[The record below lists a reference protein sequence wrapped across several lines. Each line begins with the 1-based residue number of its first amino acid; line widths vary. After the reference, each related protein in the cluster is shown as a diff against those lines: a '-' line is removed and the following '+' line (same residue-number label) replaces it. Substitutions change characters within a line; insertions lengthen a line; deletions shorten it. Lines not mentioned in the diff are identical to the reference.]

1 MNALTK
7 GPKMSLTTASPSA
20 SHSATTGDLRL
31 TVAERREV
39 AREVVALTLMDPDA
53 ARLPDWAPG
62 AHVTLRLTD
71 ELAREYSLCG
81 DRRDAQSYTV
91 AVQREPNGRGG
102 SAWIHD
108 HLVEGSEVT
117 VSRPRN
123 TFRLTPAQSYLFV
136 AGGIGITP
144 LLPMVEAADAMGIPW
159 RLLYLGHDRSR
170 MAFASRLEDLGLN
183 GVGARPWP
191 GASTEQNRVL
201 GYKGTAAD
209 GTGPRAVF
217 THVSA
222 ELGRCDLRREV
233 GEHVTG
239 RKVFACGPQ
248 ALLDDLATISECWPE
263 GTYRAERFTAA
274 ALPPPARSA
283 GFDVVLERSGRRVT
297 VAPDTT
303 VTDALR
309 RSGVSV
315 VTSCG
320 EGVCGTCELAVLC
333 GTPDHRDSVLE
344 PAERDTAGCF
354 FPCVSRS
361 LTDELVVD
369 L

>member
-1 MNALTK
+1 
-7 GPKMSLTTASPSA
+7 MSLTTASPGAHSSA
-20 SHSATTGDLRL
+20 AHSTTGDLCL
-31 TVAERREV
+31 TVTERREV
-39 AREVVALTLMDPDA
+39 ARGVIAITLMDPDA

-81 DRRDAQSYTV
+81 DRRDAQSYTI
-91 AVQREPNGRGG
+91 AVQREERGRGG
-102 SAWIHD
+102 SAWIHE
-108 HLVEGSEVT
+108 HLTVGSEVA

-123 TFRLTPAQSYLFV
+123 TFRLTPAERYLFV
-136 AGGIGITP
+136 TGGIGITP
-144 LLPMVEAADAMGIPW
+144 VLPMIEAADAMGIPW
-159 RLLYLGHDRSR
+159 RLLYLGHDRDR
-170 MAFASRLEDLGLN
+170 LAFSSRLEELGVN

-191 GASTEQNRVL
+191 GATAEQNRVL
-201 GYKGTAAD
+201 GYKGTSAQD
-209 GTGPRAVF
+209 GPRAVF

-222 ELGRCDLRREV
+222 ELGRCDLRREL
-233 GEHVTG
+233 GQHVDG

-248 ALLDDLATISECWPE
+248 ALLDDLATISESWPA
-263 GTYRAERFTAA
+263 GTYRAERFGAGELSA
-274 ALPPPARSA
+274 PARTTP
-283 GFDVVLERSGRRVT
+283 FDVVLSRSGRRVT
-297 VAPDTT
+297 VQPDTA

-309 RSGVSV
+309 QSGVSV

-361 LTDELVVD
+361 LSDELVVD

>member
-1 MNALTK
+1 
-7 GPKMSLTTASPSA
+7 MSLTVSSPSA
-20 SHSATTGDLRL
+20 TRTASGVTATGDLRL
-31 TVAERREV
+31 TVTDRREV
-39 AREVVALTLMDPDA
+39 ARDVVALTLMDPDA

-71 ELAREYSLCG
+71 DLAREYSLCG
-81 DRRDAQSYTV
+81 DRRDAHSYTV
-91 AVQREPNGRGG
+91 AVQRERSGRGG

-108 HLVEGSEVT
+108 RLTEGAEVT

-123 TFRLTPAQSYLFV
+123 TFRLTPAQRYLFV

-144 LLPMVEAADAMGIPW
+144 LLPMIEAADAMGIPW
-159 RLLYLGHDRSR
+159 RLLYLGHDRDR
-170 MAFASRLEDLGLN
+170 LAFASRLEDLGVN

-191 GASTEQNRVL
+191 GATAEQNRIL
-201 GYKGTAAD
+201 EGQGTASGD
-209 GTGPRAVF
+209 DGPRSVF

-222 ELGRCDLRREV
+222 ELGRCDLRREL
-233 GEHVTG
+233 GEHAEG

-248 ALLDDLATISECWPE
+248 SLLDDLTSIAEAWPP
-263 GTYRAERFTAA
+263 GTYTSERFSAA
-274 ALPPPARSA
+274 ALPAPARTTA
-283 GFDVVLERSGRRVT
+283 FDVVLGNSGRRVT
-297 VAPDTT
+297 VPPETT
-303 VTDALR
+303 VAEALR
-309 RSGVSV
+309 RAGTSV

-320 EGVCGTCELAVLC
+320 EGVCGTCELGVLR
-333 GTPDHRDSVLE
+333 GAPDHRDSVLD
-344 PAERDTAGCF
+344 PGERESAGCF